1 MIFEANK
8 KHTWNLGIIIEE
20 TKRLSI
26 LTKNILTLNKIDNQN
41 ISTEVEFFSIDE
53 QIRKVI
59 VLLENKWVDKNIEL
73 EIELDNIQYKGNQNL
88 MSQVWINLIDNAIKF
103 SPKGEIIEI
112 RLYKEQENILFS
124 IKDKGVGILEE
135 DQKRIFEKFYKGD
148 KSRNTDGNGLGLSIV
163 KRIVNIHQ
171 GQILLESS
179 IDDGTKIIVKLYKQI

>member
-59 VLLENKWVDKNIEL
+59 VLLENKWVDKNIEP